1 MPVGAATLRELP
13 LVGETSPELAAE
25 LVDLAA
31 ATDRHALLRA
41 EIGGTVEAER
51 QKEAA
56 DYYRRLR
63 ASGKAPVKE
72 PKPAKDP
79 GAQTRGHHA

>member
-1 MPVGAATLRELP
+1 M
-13 LVGETSPELAAE
+13 
-25 LVDLAA
+25 
-31 ATDRHALLRA
+31 
-41 EIGGTVEAER
+41 EAER

-72 PKPAKDP
+72 PKPARDP
-79 GAQTRGHHA
+79 GAQTRGNHG